1 MGSNLLAWIKFNNKS
16 RLTQLR
22 RLAALASQK
31 LTGLIGF
38 IENQSIDI
46 ASISEMAD
54 LIVNKNG
61 DVRPD
66 R

>member
-1 MGSNLLAWIKFNNKS
+1 
-16 RLTQLR
+16 
-22 RLAALASQK
+22 LAALASQK